1 MAVTRRSFMRG
12 LGVTGGAGLAYG
24 AMSSIGLAPSAAAA
38 PKRFRSPAMADLIGR
53 VEGSPKVVVLGGG
66 PAGLC
71 SAYELQKAGYAVTIL
86 EARQRPGDA
95 QSNAASRASARS
107 TRLSQRTAQ
116 FKRKQ

>member
-1 MAVTRRSFMRG
+1 MRG

-86 EARQRPGDA
+86 EARQRPGGRVWSIRGGAEETDLNGET
-95 QSNAASRASARS
+95 QKCTFSDGH
-107 TRLSQRTAQ
+107 
-116 FKRKQ
+116 F